1 MAWDLGQLIAG
12 VGLGF
17 VASALDVET
26 VFWVS
31 AILLLVGAAALLG
44 GRARGAGRV
53 PHATAIAGA
62 SD

>member
-31 AILLLVGAAALLG
+31 AILLLVGAVALLG
-44 GRARGAGRV
+44 GRTRGWTR
-53 PHATAIAGA
+53 PHATAITGA